1 MPNIS
6 HTYDTNFISQF
17 CDHICT
23 ISICNKPGGDDD
35 DFAGDGFYAQVCDT
49 VSRFLVESLASL
61 LRVRNLSAFE
71 LQKIGQK
78 FEMLVAS
85 GKTNGNNDCLM
96 LDWVFENQETHH

>member
-1 MPNIS
+1 M
-6 HTYDTNFISQF
+6 
-17 CDHICT
+17 
-23 ISICNKPGGDDD
+23 CNKPGGDDD

-49 VSRFLVESLASL
+49 VSRFLVDSLASV

-85 GKTNGNNDCLM
+85 GNNDC
-96 LDWVFENQETHH
+96 FNA